1 MNKENARAFVL
12 GYESGEAAE
21 QERIIQM
28 LKKRREEYIAKCYND
43 GILEMDELIVLIKG
57 ETNE

>member
-43 GILEMDELIVLIKG
+43 GILEMDELIVLIRG
-57 ETNE
+57 ENE